1 MKEIL
6 PKNSKK
12 LLRHLVIVLGDQLDR
27 HSSAFN
33 GFDSSADEVW
43 MAEVQEE
50 AEHVW
55 SSKARLVMFLSAM
68 RHFAASLREEG
79 ISIYYRKIDSPQNSQ
94 GVTTELVQYLKKIS
108 PQKLIITE
116 PGEYRLKKAFI
127 DI

>member
-55 SSKARLVMFLSAM
+55 SSKARIVMFLSAM
-68 RHFAASLREEG
+68 RHFAESFRKEG
-79 ISIYYRKIDSPQNSQ
+79 ISIYYRKIDSPQNNQ
-94 GVTTELVQYLKKIS
+94 GITTELVTNSLNMPPNTSNYALNS
-108 PQKLIITE
+108 FTE
-116 PGEYRLKKAFI
+116 SCEDAIMY
-127 DI
+127 